1 MLNAYFLFRSGDV
14 GISQSTGFY
23 GLTDRYMCRS
33 YTKTSFEALLTTP
46 LSVELIPR
54 LWHVYQTPVNTGYWR
69 VYPLTATVKPLINVK
84 IVADFHTRSVQ
95 NQYI

>member
-33 YTKTSFEALLTTP
+33 YTKTSFEALLTTLCLWS
-46 LSVELIPR
+46 LSLACGTFIKRQLI
-54 LWHVYQTPVNTGYWR
+54 LEGVSSDGNGK
-69 VYPLTATVKPLINVK
+69 TAN
-84 IVADFHTRSVQ
+84 
-95 NQYI
+95 